1 VKGEASE
8 RCMRPGETTVRDDD
22 VECNGRSVWRW
33 LETGLR
39 LIRSGDSSS
48 RGASDIDLVGGTE
61 QPSRQPS
68 ALLCTPAALLHRCG

>member
-1 VKGEASE
+1 MKGEASE

-48 RGASDIDLVGGTE
+48 RGASDINLVGGTE
-61 QPSRQPS
+61 TTLS
-68 ALLCTPAALLHRCG
+68 AAVGTALHSFRIASSL